1 MSSLKA
7 AGQASVLANAGSWT
21 RKGIAAISKL
31 SDGRMFM
38 LEGVP
43 GIPKPRHPNAYGALA
58 TLAQKKKIMRH
69 TGQYTASFRAAARGR
84 AVAIY
89 ERTKCL

>member
-1 MSSLKA
+1 MSSAKA
-7 AGQASVLANAGSWT
+7 EGQASVLANSGSWT
-21 RKGIAAISKL
+21 EKALAAISKVPT
-31 SDGRMFM
+31 GRLFM
-38 LEGVP
+38 LQSVP